1 MTLRLEEPDLKWIDS
16 YRSMVTEFQSAGET
30 LVPFVMRIPTR
41 DPEAFLLRLQNCA
54 KGIGISEGF
63 VPHQTFWLVAED
75 REVVG
80 VSNLRLRLNESL
92 LQNGGHIGI
101 GVRPSRRKLGLG
113 TRLIAETLIKAR
125 EHGISRV
132 LLTCVKSN
140 TASARAIR
148 NNRGVLENEVT
159 VDGRDE
165 AIQRYWIDC

>member
-16 YRSMVTEFQSAGET
+16 YRSMVAEFQSAGET

-54 KGIGISEGF
+54 KGIGISDWF
-63 VPHQTFWLVAED
+63 VPHETYWLVAEE

-80 VSNLRLRLNESL
+80 VSNLRLHLNESL
-92 LQNGGHIGI
+92 TIDGGHIGI
-101 GVRPSRRKLGLG
+101 GVRPSSRGLGLG
-113 TRLIAETLIKAR
+113 TRLIAETLVRAR
-125 EHGISRV
+125 EHGITRV

-140 TASARAIR
+140 IASASAIR
-148 NNRGVLENEVT
+148 KCGGVLESEELI
-159 VDGRDE
+159 DGREE

>member
-16 YRSMVTEFQSAGET
+16 YRSMVAEFQSAGET

-54 KGIGISEGF
+54 KGIGIADWF
-63 VPHQTFWLVAED
+63 VPHQTYWLLADD

-80 VSNLRLRLNESL
+80 VSNLRLHLNESL
-92 LQNGGHIGI
+92 LLDGGHIGL

-113 TRLIAETLIKAR
+113 TRLIAETLVKAR
-125 EHGISRV
+125 EQGITRV
-132 LLTCVKSN
+132 LMTCVKSN

-148 NNRGVLENEVT
+148 SNGGVLENEVT
-159 VDGRDE
+159 VDGHEE